1 VGVYI
6 MRITNNL
13 ITQNII
19 TNLQQNMQKIADLQQ
34 EISSGQKIKLIGDDP
49 PSLWQAMSL
58 KEKLLYTEQH
68 NRNIDDGLLWLNEAD
83 RALDSANQ
91 ILQKT
96 QDLARAGAN
105 LDSGVVDLTALT
117 TEVDHL
123 IDQMLDVT
131 NTRAGE
137 RYLFAAYHKG
147 EKPFLKTGEN
157 EAEEVIFNPALP
169 EEVLGLAEREILPQ
183 STEEVSFNGQEIFLE
198 GDIFSSL
205 FTLRNALAE
214 KDKEKI
220 SQCIT
225 SLSAAQD
232 LILQARATTGAKTSR
247 LDQVKE
253 GLAGQQLHGQEFLTA
268 LSGTEITRATTE
280 LAACTLAYQATLAST
295 ATIGQMSLVNFLR

>member
-1 VGVYI
+1 MGVYI

-34 EISSGQKIKLIGDDP
+34 DISSGQKIMLIGDDP
-49 PSLWQAMSL
+49 SSLWQVMSL
-58 KEKLLYTEQH
+58 KERLLYTEQH
-68 NRNIDDGLLWLNEAD
+68 SRNIDDGLFWLNEAD
-83 RALDSANQ
+83 QALDSAGQ
-91 ILQKT
+91 ILQKA
-96 QDLARAGAN
+96 QDIARAGAN
-105 LDSGVVDLTALT
+105 LDSGAVDCVALA
-117 TEVDHL
+117 TETDHL
-123 IDQMLDVT
+123 IDQLRDVA
-131 NTRAGE
+131 NTQVGE

-147 EKPFLKTGEN
+147 EKPYLKTGEN
-157 EAEEVIFNPALP
+157 ETEEVVFNPALP

-183 STEEVSFNGQEIFLE
+183 STEEVSFNGQAFFLE

-205 FTLRNALAE
+205 FTLRNTLVE

-220 SQCIT
+220 SQSIT

-232 LILQARATTGAKTSR
+232 LILQARATTGAKTNR

-253 GLAGQQLHGQEFLTA
+253 NLAGQQIHEQEFLTK

-280 LAACTLAYQATLAST
+280 LAACTLAYQATLAS
-295 ATIGQMSLVNFLR
+295 AASLGQLSLVNFIR

>member
-1 VGVYI
+1 
-6 MRITNNL
+6 MRVTNNL

-19 TNLQQNMQKIADLQQ
+19 RNLQQNRQEIASLQQKISTG
-34 EISSGQKIKLIGDDP
+34 EKIKRLSDDP
-49 PSLWQAMSL
+49 SSLWQVMSL
-58 KEKLLYTEQH
+58 KEKLLYQEQH
-68 NRNIDDGLLWLNEAD
+68 NHNIDDGLLWLNEAD

-91 ILQKT
+91 ILQKA
-96 QDLARAGAN
+96 QNDARAGVN
-105 LDSGVVDLTALT
+105 LDSGAVDLTALA

-131 NTRAGE
+131 NTQVGE

-157 EAEEVIFNPALP
+157 EAEEVVFNPALP
-169 EEVLGLAEREILPQ
+169 EVVLGLAEREILPQ
-183 STEEVSFNGQEIFLE
+183 STEKVSFNGQELFLE

-225 SLSAAQD
+225 SLTNAQD
-232 LILQARATTGAKTSR
+232 LILQARATTGTKTSR

-253 GLAGQQLHGQEFLTA
+253 VLAGQQLREQEFLTA
-268 LSGTEITRATTE
+268 LSGTEITGATTE
-280 LAACTLAYQATLAST
+280 LAARTLAYQATLASA